1 MDNDFRFVLKAGTQ
15 KQHDSVD
22 ALFSSFS
29 LHQHRDYARFLSLH
43 ARCFAELLEYA
54 GEACLTQALLAE
66 MCAALEDDLDS
77 LGHTNPSG
85 RAEGVGLSEPVD
97 PLAIDYVVAGSRL
110 GSQILKQRWAGA
122 KDQNVRLAGT
132 YLGLMHDPALWRTVC
147 GRLSEIKPDSPRAM
161 HVMDDVCAIFDLFA
175 ANGRAEQIETE
186 TGVLAR

>member
-15 KQHDSVD
+15 RQHDNVD
-22 ALFSSFS
+22 ALFSIFD
-29 LHQHRDYARFLSLH
+29 LHQHEDYAHFLSLH
-43 ARCFAELLEYA
+43 ARCFAALLVRA
-54 GEACLTQALLAE
+54 DEACLTQSLLAE

-77 LGHTNPSG
+77 LGHANAVG
-85 RAEGVGLSEPVD
+85 RAGGVGLSEPVD

-122 KDQNVRLAGT
+122 KSGSVRRAGT

-147 GRLSEIKPDSPRAM
+147 ARLSEIKADSPRAM

-175 ANGRAEQIETE
+175 ANGRADQTETE